1 MSHKTHFWLL
11 MYLLALVIS
20 IALLIRAWSQLSA
33 VLFYLGLGLA
43 LLSVLGLLYVMVR
56 IWLDLR
62 HRMLD
67 ARVREQQLL
76 IEQERHQLEM
86 EQEAARLAMEYQE
99 RERQAELAYRQFEL
113 QQHLAL
119 TRVQP
124 TEHGYA
130 AILDDNV
137 AFTQIPYQGKPA
149 LLVGPR
155 TERKNADEGR
165 LTAEDLSPLALPLPP
180 TLDFAEVLRTWRP
193 SPEEIFL
200 FYTANGP
207 IYEAMEQTCHIG
219 LAGATGGG
227 KTNCFRLILAQFL
240 ACGADLYLA
249 NPNFAPIKLNGRT
262 IEDWRPIVG
271 AMRHAVAWQ
280 IEDIQRLITNANRRL
295 DQRREQQQVSPLRGR
310 DIYLALGEWPAIQ
323 SRWKDAAKPVA
334 QLLREARQYGIHV
347 VSEFQDA
354 LVSTLGISSGVR
366 ESFRNAYYFG
376 GDANTAR
383 VLLDLQGKGPLD
395 ETGLGRLGASLFRA
409 NSQPAVRGRMPFLSN
424 QALYMLL
431 GTPNNPLPDRL
442 PEGADPKEFFAD
454 HGIAVE
460 AFSGELEESQ
470 MQAQSRTVYMMP
482 GSAGVVDATGNER
495 RTGPLTP
502 DVRRLRHD
510 GEQIHTLSSA
520 RTNAQGDGQEGAPDD
535 ENQSDMSAHKTGM
548 HRPVDRAHPT
558 GIARTSS
565 YPRMSPLQEELFVT
579 AYRLTGN
586 IDESLK
592 KAGVNTRYRDHA
604 RLIIQQRNLKKEG

>member
-33 VLFYLGLGLA
+33 VLFSLGLGLA

-67 ARVREQQLL
+67 ARAREQQLL

-130 AILDDNV
+130 AILDESV
-137 AFTQIPYQGKPA
+137 TFTQIPYQGKPA
-149 LLVGPR
+149 LLVGPT
-155 TERKNADEGR
+155 TERKSAVEGR
-165 LTAEDLSPLALPLPP
+165 LTVEESSPLSLPLPP

-200 FYTANGP
+200 FYTVNGP

-219 LAGATGGG
+219 LAGATGNG

-249 NPNFAPIKLNGRT
+249 NPNFAPIKLNGRA
-262 IEDWRPIVG
+262 IEDWRPIVE
-271 AMRHAVAWQ
+271 AMRHTVAWQ

-354 LVSTLGISSGVR
+354 LVSTLGMSSGVR

-409 NSQPAVRGRMPFLSN
+409 NSQPAVRGRVPFLSN

-460 AFSGELEESQ
+460 DIDGELEESQ
-470 MQAQSRTVYMMP
+470 MQAQSRTVYTMP
-482 GSAGVVDATGNER
+482 GSARMVDATRPGSGTRSVQGSDPVPTQRYSARMGTGEAPITGENSGQHER
-495 RTGPLTP
+495 TTGTLGTGINALAMTSEQGSGPVPESRSEYRRFTP
-502 DVRRLRHD
+502 AQEAEFVRRYRETGSIKESITQMHLSYGRYQRHAS
-510 GEQIHTLSSA
+510 EIVQA
-520 RTNAQGDGQEGAPDD
+520 R
-535 ENQSDMSAHKTGM
+535 
-548 HRPVDRAHPT
+548 R
-558 GIARTSS
+558 
-565 YPRMSPLQEELFVT
+565 
-579 AYRLTGN
+579 
-586 IDESLK
+586 
-592 KAGVNTRYRDHA
+592 
-604 RLIIQQRNLKKEG
+604 LKKEA

>member
-1 MSHKTHFWLL
+1 
-11 MYLLALVIS
+11 MYLLALVFS
-20 IALLIRAWSQLSA
+20 IALLIRAWSQLST
-33 VLFYLGLGLA
+33 VLLVMGLALA

-62 HRMLD
+62 QRMLD
-67 ARVREQQLL
+67 ARAREQLLL
-76 IEQERHQLEM
+76 IEQEKHQLEM

-155 TERKNADEGR
+155 TERKHADEGR

-200 FYTANGP
+200 FYTASGP

-219 LAGATGGG
+219 LAGATGNG

-249 NPNFAPIKLNGRT
+249 TPNFAPIKLNGRT

-280 IEDIQRLITNANRRL
+280 IEDIARLITNANRRL

-354 LVSTLGISSGVR
+354 LVSTLGMSSGVR

-395 ETGLGRLGASLFRA
+395 ETGLGKLGASLFRA
-409 NSQPAVRGRMPFLSN
+409 NSQPAMRGRVPFMSN

-442 PEGADPKEFFAD
+442 PEGADPKAFFAD

-460 AFSGELEESQ
+460 EMEGELEASQ
-470 MQAQSRTVYMMP
+470 MQAQSRSVYAMP
-482 GSAGVVDATGNER
+482 ANTPVVDAVGNER
-495 RTGPLTP
+495 RTGPLAP
-502 DVRRLRHD
+502 DVRRMRPH
-510 GEQIHTLSSA
+510 GERMPPFSATRTETPGDRPEAAPEEESQVDLSA
-520 RTNAQGDGQEGAPDD
+520 RQTGMRRPGEGAHATDSP
-535 ENQSDMSAHKTGM
+535 
-548 HRPVDRAHPT
+548 
-558 GIARTSS
+558 RTSP
-565 YPRMSPLQEELFVT
+565 YPRMSPLQVELFVT

-592 KAGVNTRYRDHA
+592 QAGVNTRYRDHA
-604 RLIIQQRNLKKEG
+604 RLIIQQRHLKKEG